1 MRIKNKFTISFIILL
16 AVFFIAQ
23 LFTLGSLRSS
33 GESLEYASGK
43 TVIYNAEI
51 KSGEKLDDIY
61 IKVGSIYADYGAAAT
76 VTVKTGTSSSST
88 ATPSTSFG
96 SVSIANVYGEEGR
109 VGANYN
115 WIAVATG
122 KAFSSVKKISL
133 SADKNLELI
142 EIVAFSDKG
151 HRVALTVADNSA
163 FSAESVNKTLDAQDS
178 FLLDNSAKA
187 NFTQDEGYTM
197 TAVHTVL
204 GGKKIVEGSEYNLHP
219 DFGVLSTLFVAPS
232 VALFGETTFALRL
245 PSLVATTV
253 VLAFLGLLGTS
264 LFKDEK
270 YGFIFAL
277 VFALG
282 GMATSVGRL
291 GAPYA
296 FLAALLLGSLYFMH
310 RFYSKGLSRKAVK
323 GASNILLSG
332 LFASLAIA
340 LDATATL
347 PVAGVLVLFGFGL
360 RRQRLVYR
368 LELANA
374 AGKEE
379 TRTAE
384 DGTEVTVNP
393 AETKAK
399 RDYSYKLRVS
409 IAFAAIGFIA
419 VAFLVSL
426 ITGVIA
432 YGALVKAYDDPA
444 SPKLSIITI
453 LFKGFVDSGKATSV
467 TEFTSANASN
477 IFSWFLP
484 LKAATLYDGVT
495 QVGSSQYL
503 AWNAAFNPVL
513 SALSLLGLLFATVRV
528 ILDFVKKRTDKSALR
543 VRRAYFILLGG
554 LLATLLSAL
563 IRGNVSAI
571 SSLIFQVFYLGFIPL
586 ALLVLRGSEKGKISP
601 SELVFAVLMLGAAAV
616 FALSLPSVYGYA
628 VSSST
633 AKLFG
638 WTSILSNGYFR

>member
-16 AVFFIAQ
+16 AAFFIAQ
-23 LFTLGSLRSS
+23 LFTLGSFRSS
-33 GESLEYASGK
+33 GEAMEYASGK
-43 TVIYNAEI
+43 TVIYKAEI

-61 IKVGSIYADYGAAAT
+61 IKIGSIYADYGTDAT
-76 VTVKTGTSSSST
+76 VTIKTSTSSSAT
-88 ATPSTSFG
+88 ATPSTSLG
-96 SVSIANVYGEEGR
+96 SVSIANVYGKEGR

-122 KAFSSVKKISL
+122 KAVSNVKKISL

-151 HRVALTVADNSA
+151 NRIALDVAENSA
-163 FSAESVNKTLDAQDS
+163 FSAASVQKTLDAQDS
-178 FLLDNSAKA
+178 FLLNNSAKY
-187 NFTQDEGYTM
+187 NFTQDEGYAM

-232 VALFGETTFALRL
+232 IALFGETTFALRL

-253 VLAFLGLLGTS
+253 ALAFLGLLGTS

-270 YGFIFAL
+270 YGFILAL
-277 VFALG
+277 VFAFG

-296 FLAALLLGSLYFMH
+296 LLTALLLGSLYFMH
-310 RFYSKGLSRKAVK
+310 RFYSKGLSRKALK
-323 GASNILLSG
+323 GGCNILLSG

-340 LDATATL
+340 IEATAIL
-347 PVAGVLVLFGFGL
+347 PAAGVLVLFGFGL
-360 RRQRLVYR
+360 RRQRLAYR

-374 AGKEE
+374 KGKEE
-379 TRTAE
+379 TRLAE
-384 DGTEVTVNP
+384 DGTQFTVNP
-393 AETKAK
+393 AEAKAK
-399 RDYSYKLRVS
+399 RDYGYKLRVS

-419 VAFLVSL
+419 VAFLTSL
-426 ITGVIA
+426 FSGAIA

-444 SPKLSIITI
+444 SPKLSILTL
-453 LFKGFVDSGKATSV
+453 LFKSFVDSGSATTV

-528 ILDFVKKRTDKSALR
+528 ILDFAKKRTDKTALR
-543 VRRAYFILLGG
+543 VRRAYFVFLGG

-563 IRGNVSAI
+563 IKGNVSAI
-571 SSLIFQVFYLGFIPL
+571 SSLIFQAFYLGFIPL
-586 ALLVLRGSEKGKISP
+586 ALFSLRDREKGKLSP
-601 SELVFAVLMLGAAAV
+601 SELVFAVLMLGAAVV
-616 FALSLPSVYGYA
+616 FALSLPSAYGYA
-628 VSSST
+628 VSAST
-633 AKLFG
+633 AKLFS
-638 WTSILSNGYFR
+638 WTSILSGGYFR